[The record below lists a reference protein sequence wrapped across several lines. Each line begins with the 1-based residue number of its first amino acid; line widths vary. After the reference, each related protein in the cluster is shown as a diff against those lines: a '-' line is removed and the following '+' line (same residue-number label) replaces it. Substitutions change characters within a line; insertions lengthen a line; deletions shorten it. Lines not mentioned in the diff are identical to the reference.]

1 MTSEEGIIKF
11 QLDFTEAEPLP
22 PEVFKELN
30 IWRDQMFTVGLIGKD
45 PERYE
50 GFSYGN
56 VSQRLSAGND
66 AFIIC
71 GSQTGG
77 TPLLNEQHYVTV
89 DSCNFDSNR
98 IEAHGPIKP
107 SSESLTHGIIY
118 QSNPSIN
125 FVLHVHSPEIW
136 SHRHLLGIPC
146 TGADAEYGTQDMA
159 QEVQQLLDND
169 TVKNG
174 HIFAMDG
181 HEDGVVSFG
190 ETGEMAAEVLITF
203 LNKALET

>member
-1 MTSEEGIIKF
+1 MTSKEGVIKF
-11 QLDFTEAEPLP
+11 QLEFTESRPLP
-22 PEVFKELN
+22 AEQWKELN

-45 PERYE
+45 PDRYE
-50 GFSYGN
+50 GYSYGN
-56 VSQRLSAGND
+56 VSQRLTPGKN

-77 TPLLNEQHYVTV
+77 IPLLNEQHYVTV
-89 DSCNFDSNR
+89 DSCDFTHNQ

-118 QSNPSIN
+118 QSNSSIN

-136 SHRHLLGIPC
+136 QHRQQLNIPC
-146 TGADAEYGTQDMA
+146 TGADAAYGTLEMV
-159 QEVQQLLDND
+159 QEVQQLLDNEA
-169 TVKNG
+169 VKNG

-181 HEDGVVSFG
+181 HEDGLVSFG
-190 ETGEMAAEVLITF
+190 PTGEIAAGALISL
-203 LNKALET
+203 LNKALEI

>member
-11 QLDFTEAEPLP
+11 QLEFTESKPLP
-22 PEVFKELN
+22 ADQWKELN

-45 PERYE
+45 PDRYE
-50 GFSYGN
+50 GCSYGN
-56 VSQRLSAGND
+56 VSQRLIPGKN

-77 TPLLNEQHYVTV
+77 IPLLNGQHYVTV
-89 DSCNFDSNR
+89 DSCDFNNNQ
-98 IEAHGPIKP
+98 IHAHGPIDP

-118 QSNPSIN
+118 QSDPSIN

-136 SHRHLLGIPC
+136 QLRRQLDIPC
-146 TGADAEYGTQDMA
+146 TNADAEYGSRAMVL
-159 QEVQQLLDND
+159 EVQKLLGND
-169 TVKNG
+169 TTKNG

-181 HEDGVVSFG
+181 HKDGIVSFG
-190 ETGEMAAEVLITF
+190 ATGEIAAGVLISF
-203 LNKALET
+203 LNKALEY

>member
-1 MTSEEGIIKF
+1 MTSKEGVIKF
-11 QLDFTEAEPLP
+11 QLEFTEAEPLP
-22 PEVFKELN
+22 AEFSRELN

-45 PERYE
+45 PDRY
-50 GFSYGN
+50 GGYSYGN
-56 VSQRLSAGND
+56 VSQRLTPGKN

-77 TPLLNEQHYVTV
+77 IPLLNEQHYVTV
-89 DSCNFDSNR
+89 DSCDFNHNR

-118 QSNPSIN
+118 QSDPSIN

-136 SHRHLLGIPC
+136 QFRHLLAIPC
-146 TGADAEYGTQDMA
+146 TSADAEYGTQEMV
-159 QEVQQLLDND
+159 QEVQHLLSND

-181 HEDGVVSFG
+181 HEDGIVSFG
-190 ETGEMAAEVLITF
+190 ATGEIAAGVLITL

>member
-11 QLDFTEAEPLP
+11 QLDFSEAEPLP
-22 PEVFKELN
+22 AEIFRELN

-45 PERYE
+45 PDRYE
-50 GFSYGN
+50 GYSYGN
-56 VSQRLSAGND
+56 VSQRLTPGKN

-77 TPLLNEQHYVTV
+77 IPLLNEQHYVTV
-89 DSCNFDSNR
+89 DSCDFSNNR

-118 QSNPSIN
+118 QSDPSIN

-136 SHRHLLGIPC
+136 HLRQQLNIPC
-146 TGADAEYGTQDMA
+146 TSADAAYGTQEMV
-159 QEVQQLLDND
+159 QEVRQLLGND

-181 HEDGVVSFG
+181 HEDGIVSFG
-190 ETGEMAAEVLITF
+190 TTGEIAAGVLTTL
-203 LNKALET
+203 LNKALEN

>member
-1 MTSEEGIIKF
+1 MTSNEGVIKF
-11 QLDFTEAEPLP
+11 QLDFTEAEPLSA
-22 PEVFKELN
+22 EIFKELN

-45 PERYE
+45 PDRYE

-56 VSQRLSAGND
+56 VSQRLKTGEK

-77 TPLLNEQHYVTV
+77 IPLLNEQHYVTV
-89 DSCNFDSNR
+89 DSCDFDNNR
-98 IEAHGPIKP
+98 INAHGPIKP

-136 SHRHLLGIPC
+136 QLRHQLDIPC
-146 TGADAEYGTQDMA
+146 TSADADYGTQEMVR
-159 QEVQQLLDND
+159 EVSGLLDNEN
-169 TVKNG
+169 VKNG
-174 HIFAMDG
+174 HVFAMDG
-181 HEDGVVSFG
+181 HEDGIVSFG
-190 ETGEMAAEVLITF
+190 ATGEIAAGVLISS
-203 LNKALET
+203 LCKALDN